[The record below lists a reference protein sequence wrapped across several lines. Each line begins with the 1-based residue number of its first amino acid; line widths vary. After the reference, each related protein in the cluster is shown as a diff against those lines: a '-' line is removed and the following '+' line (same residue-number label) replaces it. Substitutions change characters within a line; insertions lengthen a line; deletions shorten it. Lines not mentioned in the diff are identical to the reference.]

1 MRYSYPKM
9 TPGRFIGVSPDG
21 DEDDEGNSQAGTGP
35 QRNSDMPPAFRQ
47 YQSNMTEVTEVKQGY
62 GKSMHA
68 IESKPFEVAEDDPEQ
83 EEDEMPPEEEKEQPA
98 QQLPSRDFNAS
109 AISRGSKASS
119 GLGSRLDPVSRAYK
133 TNPYLRESGEK
144 KPENDEPKKDVQPAM
159 KESLL
164 IDGLNDDG

>member
-21 DEDDEGNSQAGTGP
+21 DEDDEGSSHVGGGAE
-35 QRNSDMPPAFRQ
+35 RSSDMPPASRQ
-47 YQSNMTEVTEVKQGY
+47 YQSNMTELTEVKQGY

-68 IESKPFEVAEDDPEQ
+68 IESKPFEVAENDPEQ

-98 QQLPSRDFNAS
+98 QQLPSRGFNAS
-109 AISRGSKASS
+109 AISRGSKTSS

-133 TNPYLRESGEK
+133 TNPYLRESGGK
-144 KPENDEPKKDVQPAM
+144 KPKEDTQPAM